1 MKTVEI
7 RYGVT
12 FGKGDSS
19 DWLEDEVDL
28 TDEEERI
35 YDDAVENG
43 VLLEEIPE
51 LRAALNRAREIIE
64 DREIDI
70 GVENEDEYILECLGL
85 LPMDADALNDLVAD
99 RDPHALAFFELEDAS
114 EDELDEWD
122 AYDLD
127 ELPTIAAFQEDFEP
141 SNPFDGGWRLH
152 VEFVDPNE

>member
-19 DWLEDEVDL
+19 DWLESEVDL

-43 VLLEEIPE
+43 ILLEEVPE
-51 LRAALNRAREIIE
+51 LRAALQRAYDEIEYMEIE
-64 DREIDI
+64 AAIDA
-70 GVENEDEYILECLGL
+70 EDEYTLECQGL
-85 LPMDADALNDLVAD
+85 APMDADELNDLIAD
-99 RDPHALAFFELEDAS
+99 RDPHALAFFELENAS

-127 ELPTIAAFQEDFEP
+127 EIPTIAEFQEDFEP
-141 SNPFDGGWRLH
+141 SSPFDGGWRLS

>member
-28 TDEEERI
+28 TDEEERL

-43 VLLEEIPE
+43 ILLEEIPE

-70 GVENEDEYILECLGL
+70 GVENED
-85 LPMDADALNDLVAD
+85 
-99 RDPHALAFFELEDAS
+99 
-114 EDELDEWD
+114 
-122 AYDLD
+122 
-127 ELPTIAAFQEDFEP
+127 
-141 SNPFDGGWRLH
+141 
-152 VEFVDPNE
+152 